1 MSRSKDRF
9 VTGCQQVLALGAV
22 LAVLTPAARVLTL
35 DVVHEAPG
43 GAPAYGLGLGQS
55 NGVSVTGRLSAYA
68 AETVNTSVVPA
79 EVVDPVVTEYALT
92 APADGRVAKRALQA
106 RTRVAGGAA
115 EVVAEPQP
123 VTGYGAVGVTWQH
136 GEAIDDDAIS
146 FEVRTE
152 TDGAWTGWAELAYH
166 DEHGPD
172 PDSAEARRARPGTD
186 ELLVGEVDRVQV
198 RVRSKAGVPDDLRLA
213 VVDPGHAGVVAREK
227 PALHATGGGAT
238 DEPADELTSGAGDA
252 ESGTDGLALRA
263 ATYTPRPVIYS
274 RAQWGANEKLR
285 GKSAPSYYEVHA
297 GFVHHTVNANDYT
310 RAQVPGILR
319 SIYAYHTQSRGWSDV
334 GYNFLVDR
342 FGRIWE
348 GRAGGIDRPVVG
360 AHTLGYNENSFAM
373 SAIGNFDVAQP
384 SSAMVQAYGALFAWK
399 LSLHGVDASSPS
411 QVVGKKSFRAINGHR
426 DAGST
431 ACPGRHLYAKV
442 PQIRDLAA
450 GAQEG
455 WSGRERESDLVGTPH
470 PDLLVRNAT
479 DGKGYIVPTGGLTAF
494 RAARPVAAGW
504 GAADASG
511 TAVVSPDLTG
521 DGRPDLVVRRADGSA
536 QVRAADGSGGF
547 AATGPATA
555 ATADHDLLTAVGDL
569 DGDGRNDLVAR
580 AATGRLDVYR
590 GNGAGGFTRQA
601 GTAGWEGYDV
611 LVGPGDLDGDG
622 RADLL
627 ARDTAG
633 KLWLHRGSAGL
644 DPATRQAIA
653 GSWKQFGSITGGGD
667 YDRDGRADLFVQ
679 RADNGNGFVR
689 PGRGDGTFGSAI
701 GPVKRTGALTAVTS
715 GGDLVGDATPD
726 LVARRGDALVV
737 VENVGTFDTTAPVP
751 TGVNLRNADVLLSVG
766 DWDRDGAGDMVTR
779 NRSTGALSLRRGDGT
794 GRFGKATQLAK
805 GFRDVQLLAAAGDL
819 TGDGWPDLVG
829 QPVGGA
835 LRVYPGRGLDGL
847 AASYVIR
854 SRVAATQQVPVGRW
868 DADGAPDTL
877 FRVGDRLSLYP
888 GNGPGGLTT
897 PRALGT
903 DVSAYDW
910 LVGVSDVQLT
920 GHADVIARSKADG
933 KLWLLPGTTSG
944 LGARRLIGEGAGV
957 YDLVG

>member
-43 GAPAYGLGLGQS
+43 GAPAHSLGLGLGES
-55 NGVSVTGRLSAYA
+55 NGVAVTGRLSAYA
-68 AETVNTSVVPA
+68 AETAKTSVVPA

-92 APADGRVAKRALQA
+92 APASARVAKGALHA
-106 RTRVAGGAA
+106 RTRVAGRAA

-123 VTGYGAVGVTWQH
+123 VSGYGAVGVTWQR
-136 GEAIDDDAIS
+136 GEVIADDEIS

-152 TDGAWTGWAELAYH
+152 TDGAWSGWSELAYH

-172 PDSAEARRARPGTD
+172 PDSAEARQARPGTD

-198 RVRSKAGVPDDLRLA
+198 RVRSEAGVPDDLRLA
-213 VVDPGHAGVVAREK
+213 VVDPGHAGVVTRER
-227 PALHATGGGAT
+227 AELRATGGTADATEPGAAEAT
-238 DEPADELTSGAGDA
+238 TGPAG
-252 ESGTDGLALRA
+252 DGLALRA
-263 ATYTPRPVIYS
+263 AAYTPRPMIYS

-285 GKSAPSYYEVHA
+285 GKTAPSYYEVHA

-360 AHTLGYNENSFAM
+360 AHTLGYNESSFAM

-411 QVVGKKSFRAINGHR
+411 QLVGRKSFRAINGHR

-442 PQIRDLAA
+442 PQIRTLAA
-450 GAQEG
+450 DAQLG

-479 DGKGYIVPTGGLTAF
+479 DGKGYIIPTGGLTGF
-494 RAARPVAAGW
+494 RAARPVASGW
-504 GAADASG
+504 SAADATA

-521 DGRPDLVVRRADGSA
+521 DGRPDLVVRRSDGSA
-536 QVRAADGSGGF
+536 QVRAADASGSF
-547 AATGPATA
+547 AATGTTTA
-555 ATADHDLLTAVGDL
+555 ATADHDLLTAAGDV

-580 AATGRLDVYR
+580 AANGRLDVYR
-590 GNGAGGFTRQA
+590 GNGSGGFTRQA
-601 GTAGWEGYDV
+601 GTTGWEAYDL

-633 KLWLHRGSAGL
+633 KLWLHRASTGL
-644 DPATRQAIA
+644 DPAAREALA

-667 YDRDGRADLFVQ
+667 YDRDGHADLFVQ

-701 GPVKRTGALTAVTS
+701 GPVKRTAGLTGLTS

-737 VENVGTFDTTAPVP
+737 VENAGTFDTTAPVP

-766 DWDRDGAGDMVTR
+766 DWDRDGFGDMVTR
-779 NRSTGALSLRRGDGT
+779 NKKNGALSLRRGDGT
-794 GRFGKATQLAK
+794 GRFSKATQLAK
-805 GFRDVQLLAAAGDL
+805 GFGGVRLLAAAGDL

-829 QPVGGA
+829 QPAGSA
-835 LRVYPGRGLDGL
+835 MRVYPGRGLDGL

-854 SRVAATQQVPVGRW
+854 SKVTATQQVPVGRW
-868 DADGAPDTL
+868 DADGAPDVL
-877 FRVGDRLSLYP
+877 YRVGDRLTLYP

-903 DVSAYDW
+903 DVAAYDW

-933 KLWLLPGTTSG
+933 KLWLLPGTTTG
-944 LGARRLIGEGAGV
+944 FGARRLIGEGAGA